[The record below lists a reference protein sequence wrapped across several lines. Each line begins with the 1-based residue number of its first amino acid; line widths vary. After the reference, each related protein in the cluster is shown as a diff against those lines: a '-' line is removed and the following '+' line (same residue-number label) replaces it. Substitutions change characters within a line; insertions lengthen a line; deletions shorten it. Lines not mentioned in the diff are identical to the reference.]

1 MRWCRFDS
9 LAFAW
14 ASELEFR
21 VQSAEFRVQ
30 SSEFILLFRVQFR
43 VYSSQNLTDRDSTLF
58 SRALCVILL
67 TRVLNLG
74 RRPPPC
80 GLLARQDLGGRSSD
94 HGVREP
100 RVGGTQALGGAL
112 GQARFLHLSRG
123 RVRRVE
129 PIEIESL
136 RLVRSKCL

>member
-30 SSEFILLFRVQFR
+30 SLFYSFEYSSEFIRAKT
-43 VYSSQNLTDRDSTLF
+43 SLTDSSLYS

>member
-21 VQSAEFRVQ
+21 VQSSEFRVQ
-30 SSEFILLFRVQFR
+30 SLFYSFEYNSEFIRAKI
-43 VYSSQNLTDRDSTLF
+43 SLTETLLF

-94 HGVREP
+94 LGVREP

>member
-43 VYSSQNLTDRDSTLF
+43 VYFSQNLTDRLYS

-94 HGVREP
+94 LGVREP

>member
-1 MRWCRFDS
+1 MQS
-9 LAFAW
+9 
-14 ASELEFR
+14 SEFR
-21 VQSAEFRVQ
+21 VQS
-30 SSEFILLFRVQFR
+30 LFYSFE
-43 VYSSQNLTDRDSTLF
+43 YSSVFIRAKTSLTDSSLYS

-94 HGVREP
+94 LGVREP

>member
-1 MRWCRFDS
+1 MGIRI
-9 LAFAW
+9 
-14 ASELEFR
+14 R

-94 HGVREP
+94 HRVREP
-100 RVGGTQALGGAL
+100 RVGGTQALSGAL

>member
-43 VYSSQNLTDRDSTLF
+43 VYFSQNLTDRLYS

-100 RVGGTQALGGAL
+100 RVGGTQALSGAL